1 MRQRRLLVIATAL
14 ILGLLAY
21 LGSAALLPAPV
32 ASAHAY
38 VIGSDPVDGSV
49 VNTVPSVVRIFF
61 NAPVSSISEAH
72 VYSIQNGNLV
82 DVGSA
87 PSSVAPSSSREL
99 DIPLKTPSA
108 LPQGSY
114 EIIWT
119 AVASDDGHTTHG
131 IIGFDVGFSS
141 TGLSGTRIV
150 GPSTSNDLYGAGGS
164 RMLDF
169 IGALSVAWDWLIFLA
184 LAFWIGILAAERL
197 ILARTENAWTL
208 LDRARRQASSLQWL
222 CLVVL
227 LVGEVVTLLLRSINL
242 ARVSG
247 GNLDLGALAQLI
259 IATSYGHL
267 WLVRIVLLIV
277 ALVLLRWTGRTQ
289 DAPQRAATRS
299 GPLRQTT
306 GQESRSG
313 NSTTATKERPAE
325 DAKPAQALSMRYTP
339 AWLLL
344 AGLIVL
350 TYALTSDAAQVL
362 QPHISAIVFDWLY
375 RIAQGIW
382 FGGLAYLGYILLPQ
396 LLVVDQDHRAETLVV
411 LLRRFTPFLLAGMG
425 VLLVSDLFLSE
436 ASISSPQQLL
446 NDPYAK
452 TLVVQSII
460 LIALTAASAY
470 MIFIQGPRLIRQAL
484 LLPVV
489 NPELPARRT
498 RQSALEQ
505 SRRSLKQG
513 LNIQSWLAAGVL
525 LCAALMAFLAPP
537 INFPAITSNNAQSQ
551 SVSAT
556 TAGAQTK
563 QAGDLSVTLQVLPGR
578 VGDANTVIV
587 TINDRSGNPVTNAQV
602 QLTTNMQIMDMGTA
616 RKTIAGGNPVYI
628 ATFSKQESFSMAGVW
643 VIGVRIQRPGQSPV
657 QVTFPVTLNQ

>member
-1 MRQRRLLVIATAL
+1 MRQRQLLVIATAL
-14 ILGLLAY
+14 ILGILAY
-21 LGSAALLPAPV
+21 LGSATLLPAPV

-49 VNTVPSVVRIFF
+49 VNAVPSVVRIFF
-61 NAPVSSISEAH
+61 NAPISPISEAH

-82 DVGSA
+82 DVGA
-87 PSSVAPSSSREL
+87 AASSVAPPNSREL

-141 TGLSGTRIV
+141 TGLSGTRVV
-150 GPSTSNDLYGAGGS
+150 GPGTSNDLYGVGGS
-164 RMLDF
+164 RTLDF
-169 IGALSVAWDWLIFLA
+169 IGALSVAWDWLILLA
-184 LAFWIGILAAERL
+184 LAFWIGILVAERL

-227 LVGEVVTLLLRSINL
+227 LVGEIVTLLLRSINL

-247 GNLDLGALAQLI
+247 GNLDPGALAQLI

-267 WLVRIVLLIV
+267 WLVRIALLIA
-277 ALVLLRWTGRTQ
+277 ALALLRWTGRTQ
-289 DAPQRAATRS
+289 DIPQRATHS
-299 GPLRQTT
+299 GPLRQTA
-306 GQESRSG
+306 GQEARST
-313 NSTTATKERPAE
+313 STTPATKERPAE

-350 TYALTSDAAQVL
+350 TYALSSDAAQVL

-396 LLVVDQDHRAETLVV
+396 LLVVDQAHRAETLVV

-425 VLLVSDLFLSE
+425 VLLVSDLFLGE
-436 ASISSPQQLL
+436 ASISSSQQLL

-452 TLVVQSII
+452 TLVVQSVII
-460 LIALTAASAY
+460 IALTAASAY
-470 MIFIQGPRLIRQAL
+470 MLFAQGPRLIRQAL

-489 NPELPARRT
+489 NPDLPARRA

-505 SRRSLKQG
+505 GRRSLKQG
-513 LNIQSWLAAGVL
+513 LNIQSWLAAGFL
-525 LCAALMAFLAPP
+525 LCAALMTFLAPP
-537 INFPAITSNNAQSQ
+537 INFPAVPSSNAQSQ
-551 SVSAT
+551 NASAPA
-556 TAGAQTK
+556 AGAQTK

-578 VGDANTVIV
+578 VGVANTVIV
-587 TINDRSGNPVTNAQV
+587 TINDRSGNPVTDAQV

-616 RKTIAGGNPVYI
+616 RKTIAGGNPIYI
-628 ATFSKQESFSMAGVW
+628 ATFGKQESFSMAGVW
-643 VIGVRIQRPGQSPV
+643 VIGVQIQRPGQSPV
-657 QVTFPVTLNQ
+657 QTTFQVTLNQ